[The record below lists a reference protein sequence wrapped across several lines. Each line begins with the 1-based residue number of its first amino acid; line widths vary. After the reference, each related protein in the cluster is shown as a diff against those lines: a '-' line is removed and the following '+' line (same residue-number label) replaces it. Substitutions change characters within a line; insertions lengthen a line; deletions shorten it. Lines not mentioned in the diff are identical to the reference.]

1 MGSLL
6 TGQIVTVP
14 GLQWTVSLDE
24 SSAGSGPLFWIYLDK
39 EGRWCLRKEGDET
52 DAFFESRADALT
64 FIRNVEGNTAYRL
77 FIETDSGKVVLEQ
90 HAALSPSPRERA
102 EDDAANPMPAARKA
116 SAPETRTTDLGDRL
130 AWAHQLES
138 AARASPSRMSLLA
151 SWLREMW
158 S

>member
-90 HAALSPSPRERA
+90 HAALSPR
-102 EDDAANPMPAARKA
+102 
-116 SAPETRTTDLGDRL
+116 PESGPRTTRQIRCRRPARL
-130 AWAHQLES
+130 PLRKPGRRTS
-138 AARASPSRMSLLA
+138 ATGWHGHISSNPLPAPVRPA
-151 SWLREMW
+151 
-158 S
+158 